1 MLVKVVEC
9 IRLWKCDGQ
18 LIITVKHWTEL
29 TVEKFLSCS
38 RSHTFKALQEKD
50 ITETWS
56 LTEQCL
62 VSV

>member
-1 MLVKVVEC
+1 MLVKFVEC

-38 RSHTFKALQEKD
+38 RSHTFKAFQEKD

>member
-1 MLVKVVEC
+1 MLVKFVEC

-38 RSHTFKALQEKD
+38 RSHTFKAPSRERYHRN
-50 ITETWS
+50 
-56 LTEQCL
+56 L
-62 VSV
+62 VSY